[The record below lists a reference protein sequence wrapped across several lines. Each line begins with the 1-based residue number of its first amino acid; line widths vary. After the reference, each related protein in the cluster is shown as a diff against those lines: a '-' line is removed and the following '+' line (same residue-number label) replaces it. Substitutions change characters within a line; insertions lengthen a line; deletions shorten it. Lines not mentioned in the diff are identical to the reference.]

1 MRTPDLFQRGVP
13 IVDSQGRATMQWQA
27 NFQNVIANL
36 QGQIDAITQ
45 AQAAADLANA
55 AASAAQGAADAAQSA
70 ADAADT
76 AAGAAQNAADSA
88 NATAAITNSYVTG
101 ATIAGIDA
109 GSDVTVTVSGHTR
122 VYADGVSVSVSAGN
136 ITGLSY
142 STDYFIYYDQPSR
155 AGGSVTYQA
164 TTSSSTAAQIGDRHL
179 VGSVTT
185 PAAASPPTGGR
196 YVEPPG
202 VGNIP

>member
-55 AASAAQGAADAAQSA
+55 AASAAQSA

-76 AAGAAQNAADSA
+76 AAGVAQNAADSA
-88 NATAAITNSYVTG
+88 NATAAITSSYVTG
-101 ATIAGIDA
+101 ATITGTDS
-109 GSDVTVTVSGHTR
+109 GSDVTVTISGHTR
-122 VYADGVSVSVSAGN
+122 VYADGVSVPVSAGS